1 MDRMKTLDM
10 INNMKIFAGN
20 ANLDLA
26 SKICKYLSVSLGD
39 ATVDRFPD
47 GEINVKVNEDV
58 RGVDI
63 FIVQPTCP
71 PVNENLTELLILIDC
86 FRRAS
91 AARITAVIPYF
102 GYARK
107 DRKDEGRVPITAK
120 LVSNL
125 ITEAG
130 ADRVITMDLHAA
142 QIQGF
147 FDIPVDHL
155 MSFPVF
161 AKYYASL
168 NIPDLVVVSPDVG
181 GIKNARHYSEKL
193 RIKLAIVDKR
203 RVGPDEVDIG
213 FVIGDVNGM
222 NVVIVDDLIATGG
235 SIAQAATILKE
246 KGAKDI
252 YVGITHPLLCGKAIE
267 NMADAPIKELAVTD
281 TIPLNE
287 NTKSLG
293 NKIKVLSI
301 DKLIGESIR
310 RTHLNESISSMFT
323 EQKV

>member
-1 MDRMKTLDM
+1 VFL
-10 INNMKIFAGN
+10 I
-20 ANLDLA
+20 
-26 SKICKYLSVSLGD
+26 
-39 ATVDRFPD
+39 
-47 GEINVKVNEDV
+47 
-58 RGVDI
+58 
-63 FIVQPTCP
+63 QPTCP
-71 PVNENLTELLILIDC
+71 PVNENLAELLILIDC

-91 AARITAVIPYF
+91 AARVTAVIPYF

-130 ADRVITMDLHAA
+130 ADRVIAMDLHAA

-155 MSFPVF
+155 LAFPVIS
-161 AKYYASL
+161 KYYESL

-181 GIKNARHYSEKL
+181 GIKTARLYSKSL
-193 RIKLAIVDKR
+193 KIKLAIVDKR
-203 RVGPDEVDIG
+203 RVGPDETEVG
-213 FVIGDVNGM
+213 FVIGDVRGK

-235 SIAQAATILKE
+235 SIVQAVNTLKE

-252 YVGITHPLLCGKAIE
+252 YVGATHPLLCGKAVE
-267 NMADAPIKELAVTD
+267 KMASAPIKELTVTD

-287 NTKSLG
+287 NVKLLG
-293 NKIKVLSI
+293 DKIRLLSI
-301 DKLIGESIR
+301 DKLLGESIR
-310 RTHLNESISSMFT
+310 RTHLNESISSMFH
-323 EQKV
+323 EP

>member
-1 MDRMKTLDM
+1 MDRKTGLEM
-10 INNMKIFAGN
+10 MGNLKVFTGN
-20 ANLDLA
+20 ANRALA
-26 SKICKYLSVSLGD
+26 DAICRYLEAPMGD
-39 ATVDRFPD
+39 MVVARFPD
-47 GEINVKVNEDV
+47 GEIDVKVNEDV
-58 RGVDI
+58 RGADV
-63 FIVQPTCP
+63 FLVQPTCP
-71 PVNENLTELLILIDC
+71 PVNDNLAELLIMIDC

-155 MSFPVF
+155 LAFPVI
-161 AKYYASL
+161 AHYYESL

-181 GIKNARHYSEKL
+181 GIKTARLHAEGL
-193 RIKLAIVDKR
+193 RAKLAIVDKR
-203 RVGPDEVDIG
+203 RVGPDETEIG
-213 FVIGDVNGM
+213 FVIGNVKDK

-235 SIAQAATILKE
+235 SIVQAAGTLKE

-252 YVGITHPLLCGKAIE
+252 YVSTTHPLLCGKAVE
-267 NMADAPIKELAVTD
+267 KLAAAPIKELTVTD
-281 TIPLNE
+281 TIPLNK
-287 NTKSLG
+287 NTECLG
-293 NKIKVLSI
+293 DKIKVLSI

-310 RTHLNESISSMFT
+310 RTHFNESISSMFANP
-323 EQKV
+323 